1 MPTTSGNLKNFI
13 ILSNNRLKKGLY
25 ILLGTLS
32 LVLAYIGVIMP
43 GIPGIPFIILTAWF
57 YMRSSDRLYNW
68 LVKRSL
74 LGKVLRKFANGKNVS
89 KSFKWLVVS
98 QLWVSITV
106 ASFYLIQQNKFRLL
120 TIAAGI
126 FVSILIMRMKRVDFL

>member
-1 MPTTSGNLKNFI
+1 V
-13 ILSNNRLKKGLY
+13 
-25 ILLGTLS
+25 LLGTLS
-32 LVLAYIGVIMP
+32 LVLAYISVIMP

-68 LVKRSL
+68 LIKRSL
-74 LGKVLRKFANGKNVS
+74 LGKVLRRFTTGKNVT

-106 ASFYLIQQNKFRLL
+106 ACIYLIKQNEYR
-120 TIAAGI
+120 IIAVAAGVL
-126 FVSILIMRMKRVDFL
+126 VSVLIMKMKRVDYF

>member
-1 MPTTSGNLKNFI
+1 MTFRNLKNCTT
-13 ILSNNRLKKGLY
+13 LNSKPLKKGLY
-25 ILLGTLS
+25 LLLGTLS

-57 YMRSSDRLYNW
+57 YMRSSDRLYRW
-68 LVKRSL
+68 LIDRSL
-74 LGKVLRKFANGKNVS
+74 LGRILRKFTTGKNVS

-106 ASFYLIQQNKFRLL
+106 ACVYLIHRNEYR
-120 TIAAGI
+120 IAAVAAGI
-126 FVSILIMRMKRVDFL
+126 LVSMLIMRMKRVDYW